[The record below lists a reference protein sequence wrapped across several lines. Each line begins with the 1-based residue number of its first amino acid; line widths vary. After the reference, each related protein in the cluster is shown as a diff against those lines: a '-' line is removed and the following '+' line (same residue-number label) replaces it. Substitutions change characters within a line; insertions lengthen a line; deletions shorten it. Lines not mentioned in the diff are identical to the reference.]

1 MPMNARIGKV
11 YPSTKAGRQPLLSR
25 YEHTKP
31 VWNDWT
37 TERANQHGLK
47 ASAVVYACVRKLAT
61 AAASVPWK
69 VERREGGKWRPVPN
83 HPIEVL
89 LTHPNPFMARQDIIE
104 RLTQHLN
111 LGGNGIWHIVTRDG
125 MPVELWPLMPDRVKP
140 IPAPRKYIS
149 HYEYD
154 IGDGRVHKLPAKEIV
169 HFQFSDPSNPYWGM
183 RPLQAISKVVDTDVE
198 AVTWNKVSLQNRA
211 VPDGVFMINS
221 PNATM
226 QQWQEARDQ
235 VRKRYLDKG
244 REPWVLFNVDYK
256 QMSLSPVEMD
266 FLNSRKFSREEIA
279 SVFGVLPILIGAM
292 DGTTYNNIHVAKRI
306 FWEDTIIPYLDDIKD
321 SLRLT
326 LLPYFDAT
334 ANDNNL
340 PDEYRI
346 VYDLSNIAALQDNYA
361 KKVRNA
367 KLLFDMGIHM
377 RQINERLEL
386 GFEDEDIPETAIRQV
401 DDVDGVGEVDPLEEE
416 PKAAAVSVIAESLTP
431 TVLVS
436 ARKCVTA
443 EEPLPVLLEA
453 LEPLKKQLDTAHAFL
468 SKAFPSESRVNTE
481 LQALLFLQVI
491 AMEVAPLH
499 GASLT
504 ELAED
509 AIVSLVRK
517 FASMQMQLHLE
528 GA

>member
-1 MPMNARIGKV
+1 MQSTARIGRV
-11 YPSTKAGRQPLLSR
+11 YPAQKAGRQPLLSR
-25 YEHTKP
+25 YEQTKP
-31 VWNDWT
+31 VWSDWT

-61 AAASVPWK
+61 AASSVPWK
-69 VERREGGKWRPVPN
+69 VERRDGTKWRPVPN

-89 LTHPNPFMARQDIIE
+89 LTHPNPFMARQDLIE

-111 LGGNGIWHIVTRDG
+111 LGGNGIWHIVTRDN
-125 MPVELWPLMPDRVKP
+125 MPLELWPLMPDRIKP

-154 IGDGRVHKLPAKEIV
+154 LGDGTVRKLPANEII
-169 HFQFSDPSNPYWGM
+169 HFQFADPANPYWGTS
-183 RPLQAISKVVDTDVE
+183 PLQAVAKVVDTDVE

-226 QQWQEARDQ
+226 QQWREARQQ
-235 VRKRYLDKG
+235 VRERYLDKG

-256 QMSLSPVEMD
+256 QMSLTPVEMD

-306 FWEDTIIPYLDDIKD
+306 FWEDTIIPYLDDIRD

-326 LLPYFDAT
+326 LLPYFDPT
-334 ANDNNL
+334 VNDNTV

-367 KLLFDMGIHM
+367 KLLFDMGMHM

-386 GFEDEDIPETAIRQV
+386 GFEEGDIPGTAIRTV
-401 DDVDGVGEVDPLEEE
+401 DSVDGVSDVDPLQED
-416 PKAAAVSVIAESLTP
+416 PKAAAITVIAEAITP
-431 TVLVS
+431 DIILS
-436 ARKCVTA
+436 ARKAITSTTD
-443 EEPLPVLLEA
+443 EEA
-453 LEPLKKQLDTAHAFL
+453 LTVILGYQNALARQLDAAHAFL
-468 SKAFPSESRVNTE
+468 KQAFNTAAGVDTE
-481 LQALLFLQVI
+481 LQAMLFLQTL
-491 AMEVAPLH
+491 AMETLPQR
-499 GASLT
+499 GKQ
-504 ELAED
+504 LAEH
-509 AIVSLVRK
+509 AIVSTTRK
-517 FASMQMQLHLE
+517 FASMQVQLQTE